1 VGACAHRL
9 SDATAG
15 SALDYDLARRQPL
28 HDASG
33 VAFAPRGSRGPVAGH
48 ELLTIEV
55 RGRRLVLAPATTTMV
70 FCAVLAMVNLT
81 LNELDRQLTISPI
94 GAGWPP
100 SWPTPEWASWSPGT
114 SRATAATSER
124 APLVQK
130 SGLGAGPGHPEPRRE
145 RARNSIP
152 SKTIMPLDS

>member
-1 VGACAHRL
+1 VGACAHSPR
-9 SDATAG
+9 DATAG

-94 GAGWPP
+94 GAG
-100 SWPTPEWASWSPGT
+100 
-114 SRATAATSER
+114 
-124 APLVQK
+124 
-130 SGLGAGPGHPEPRRE
+130 
-145 RARNSIP
+145 
-152 SKTIMPLDS
+152 

>member
-1 VGACAHRL
+1 MGRPRPGGRAGIVDDRGQGAPPCPGPCDDDHGVLRCAG
-9 SDATAG
+9 DG
-15 SALDYDLARRQPL
+15 QP
-28 HDASG
+28 
-33 VAFAPRGSRGPVAGH
+33 
-48 ELLTIEV
+48 E
-55 RGRRLVLAPATTTMV
+55 
-70 FCAVLAMVNLT
+70 T

-100 SWPTPEWASWSPGT
+100 SWPTPEWASLSPGT

>member
-1 VGACAHRL
+1 LELPLVRL
-9 SDATAG
+9 RLPRCRRGEILPAEDLYRYDSSGNPRTGPAG
-15 SALDYDLARRQPL
+15 
-28 HDASG
+28 
-33 VAFAPRGSRGPVAGH
+33 RGPVAGQ

-55 RGRRLVLAPATTTMV
+55 RGRRLVLAPATTMV

-100 SWPTPEWASWSPGT
+100 SWPRPEWASLSPGT